1 MLKNFLNIWPAISAI
16 IATSESKSF
25 KKYRSILLLSEGELE
40 YIRKCLQ
47 IFDIFV
53 KATMK
58 LQAEKYPTIYY
69 LVPSIYKI
77 YTKLEKIRDDLK
89 EVSTFIYI

>member
-1 MLKNFLNIWPAISAI
+1 MLKNFLNLQPAISAV

-25 KKYRSILLLSEGELE
+25 KKYRNILLLSEKELE

-47 IFDIFV
+47 IFDIFI
-53 KATMK
+53 KATTK

-69 LVPSIYKI
+69 LIPKVYKI
-77 YTKLEKIRDDLK
+77 YTKLEKVKASLN
-89 EVSTFIYI
+89 EVSTFSYN